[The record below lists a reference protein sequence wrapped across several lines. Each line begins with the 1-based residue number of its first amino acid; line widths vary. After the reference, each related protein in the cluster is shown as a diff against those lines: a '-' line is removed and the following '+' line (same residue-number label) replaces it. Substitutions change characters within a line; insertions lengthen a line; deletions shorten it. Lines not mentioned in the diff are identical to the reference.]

1 MSAVRSHWNI
11 IYWASWDKSAQVR
24 CQIRLLRNSAHVIP
38 KERSQMFI
46 IPCVF
51 FLWDIKLVMCRCAPR
66 LYFPHRSNMSI
77 EYSFAQTS
85 CTKEKDPIIA
95 FQPISHWLAPN
106 LFIKKDCKLVAM
118 GLIDKLIKKIRK
130 SVLFLLLFRLN
141 LYVSCAQL
149 RDQLCSV
156 SRVLNS
162 NNYWILS
169 RNVLNVLTFCIW
181 RRKCRKMTK

>member
-1 MSAVRSHWNI
+1 MNCFKNAITVKILSFLSKTSPNPQTIVNNASCDIVCWSGKQKEVVSAVRSHWNI

-24 CQIRLLRNSAHVIP
+24 RQTRLLRNSAYVIP

-46 IPCVF
+46 IPCVS

-85 CTKEKDPIIA
+85 YTKEKDHIIA

-106 LFIKKDCKLVAM
+106 LFIKLDCKLVAM
-118 GLIDKLIKKIRK
+118 GLIDKLIKKIRR
-130 SVLFLLLFRLN
+130 SVLFVLF
-141 LYVSCAQL
+141 
-149 RDQLCSV
+149 
-156 SRVLNS
+156 
-162 NNYWILS
+162 
-169 RNVLNVLTFCIW
+169 T
-181 RRKCRKMTK
+181 